1 MGNYCANTNIWIDMM
16 RSIDKN
22 MKTVIGNHK
31 IDFLYFWHVLYYVG
45 SVRMKI
51 A

>member
-31 IDFLYFWHVLYYVG
+31 IDFCTFGTFYNMLAQYV
-45 SVRMKI
+45 
-51 A
+51 